1 MLNSRAG
8 KLVFADGSV
17 YHGDLLGAENAVGE
31 VVFTTGMSGYQEV
44 LTDPSYCGQII
55 VMTYPMIGNYGVSD
69 FFNQSRKSFARGY
82 VVEQLCEQP
91 NNWRMQETIAS
102 FLNKQVLTCLYN
114 VDTRA
119 ITRKIRN
126 HGVLKGVIVGEEV
139 SQAEIERLL
148 ATPEE
153 HGQVVEVTTPEKY
166 SLGLENTGKHVAV
179 LDLGIKQNI
188 LQVLLDFNCKLTVF
202 PATATFEE
210 ILASSPDGIFLSN
223 GPGDPK
229 DLPFVIA
236 MVKKLIGQK
245 PIFGI
250 CLGHQ
255 MLALALGADTYK
267 LKFGHRGINH
277 PVIDLELDK
286 VFISSQNHGYAV
298 TEESLVGLPLQITH
312 LSVNDRTIEGFK
324 HTQLPIFSVQY
335 HPEAA
340 PGPDGHEYLFERFLK
355 NMGEK

>member
-1 MLNSRAG
+1 MLNSKAG

-17 YHGDLLGAENAVGE
+17 YYGDLLGDQDVVGE

-44 LTDPSYCGQII
+44 LTDPSYCKQVI
-55 VMTYPMIGNYGVSD
+55 VMTYPMIGNYGISD
-69 FFNQSRKSFARGY
+69 LFNQSRKSFACGY
-82 VVEQLCEQP
+82 VVEQLCEHP
-91 NNWRMQETIAS
+91 SNWRMQDTIEN
-102 FLNKQVLTCLYN
+102 FLKQQGLTCLYN

-119 ITRKIRN
+119 IARKIRN
-126 HGVLKGVIVGEEV
+126 HGVLKGVIVREDME
-139 SQAEIERLL
+139 QAEIEKLF
-148 ATPEE
+148 AQPDAHE
-153 HGQVVEVTTPEKY
+153 QVLEVTTPEKY
-166 SLGLENTGKHVAV
+166 SLGWENTGKHVAV

-188 LQVLLDFNCKLTVF
+188 LEVLQNFNCKLTVF
-202 PATATFEE
+202 PATATVEE

-229 DLPFVIA
+229 DIPFVIET
-236 MVKKLIGQK
+236 VKKLVGKK

-267 LKFGHRGINH
+267 MKFGHRGINH
-277 PVIDLELDK
+277 PVLDLELDK

-298 TEESLVGLPLQITH
+298 QEQSLTGLPLKITH
-312 LSVNDRTIEGFK
+312 VSVNDRTIEGLQ

-340 PGPDGHEYLFERFLK
+340 PGPDGHDYLFERFLK